1 MNELIH
7 LKSNISI
14 LENGKTSIISNWMEY
29 KAPQTILLHH
39 KIDNEIFITKYA
51 SNVFDYFMGVIKGVV
66 QIGDCPVIA
75 ELLKYLKDRN
85 ISSKELFV
93 ICSHFKLSMVE
104 FSYESGI
111 NTKDLFS
118 EISYVFDKNFSKVLE
133 IYSETIYE
141 KDIEIGKNVELL
153 EQYIYALNESALV
166 SKTDKNG
173 FITHV
178 NTKFMKL
185 CGYDEDEL
193 IGRSHSVMRH
203 EDMSKVFFKK
213 LWDTIQSNQIFTGT
227 IKNKSK
233 DGSYFYIDTTIM
245 PIEDPFSGKK
255 EYMAIGY
262 EVTKLID
269 ARQKAIEADK
279 AKDYFLSN
287 MSHEI
292 RTPLNAILGF
302 VSLLKDENI
311 SLKHKN
317 YLDIIHNSGENLLNI
332 INDILDFSKLRSGEF
347 TIEPKVF
354 NLEEVLSHTMELF
367 VASANQK
374 QITIIS
380 FIDPTIP
387 SEILADQLRLGQIVS
402 NFLSNAI
409 KFTPANGIIEVD
421 AVYENGSIKIS
432 VEDSGVG
439 IAKRDI
445 KKIFD
450 AFTQAQNSII
460 KRSGGTGLGLSIC
473 KQLAEMMDGYIDVE
487 STVGK
492 GSKFTLNLPVVIVNS
507 EMLSLDCKM
516 LQEKQISFFVN
527 ENTDSRKLD
536 IFKKYY
542 NQIGIELNIINDIK
556 QSDYDLLYF
565 MDSDLDDA
573 LRYKIIQKNR
583 PAIAIMEYMDD
594 NYELISNISNL
605 CFPIYLT
612 KLRDRTLDALGLS
625 EAYNQRKSSMQNSR
639 KFSGHILVAEDNEP
653 NQELIKIILD
663 KYGVTYDIASNGV
676 EAVEMFKENIYDLVL
691 MDDQMPIKN
700 GFEAVD
706 DIRYYEQ
713 VYNKKHTPIS
723 TLTANVIKGSKEKSL
738 ENGCDYFLGKPII
751 LKELEILFEE
761 FLDTTQMK
769 EDEGSFDIENLK
781 NELQLDAE
789 QLKTL
794 LKIYIK
800 KMDETLPKLQDEIG
814 QKSYYNISRLAHSV
828 KGSSAN
834 FRLDMIQ
841 KYAHE
846 LEVNAKEENEVY
858 NYEECLQRIEKEYM
872 KIKVF

>member
-1 MNELIH
+1 MSELLN
-7 LKSNISI
+7 LKSNIST
-14 LENGKTSIISNWMEY
+14 LENGKSSIISKWMQHS
-29 KAPQTILLHH
+29 APQSILMYHNINRETFV
-39 KIDNEIFITKYA
+39 KDYA
-51 SNVFDYFMGVIKGVV
+51 GPVFDYFMGVIKGLV

-75 ELLKYLKDRN
+75 DFLRYLKDRN
-85 ISSKELFV
+85 ISSKELFT

-104 FSYESGI
+104 YSYETQI
-111 NTKDLFS
+111 NTKELFS

-166 SKTDKNG
+166 SKTDQNG

-178 NTKFMKL
+178 NSKFVTL
-185 CGYDEDEL
+185 CGYEENEL
-193 IGRSHSVMRH
+193 IGRSHNIMRH
-203 EDMSKVFFKK
+203 EDMSKAFFKK
-213 LWDTIQSNQIFTGT
+213 LWETIQSNQIFTGT

-302 VSLLKDENI
+302 VSLLKDENM
-311 SLKHKN
+311 STKHKN

-347 TIEPKVF
+347 TIEPKIF
-354 NLEEVLSHTMELF
+354 NLEEVLSRTMELF

-409 KFTPANGIIEVD
+409 KFTPINGIVEVD
-421 AVYENGSIKIS
+421 ATYEDGTIKIS

-445 KKIFD
+445 KKIFE
-450 AFTQAQNSII
+450 AFTQAQNSVI

-473 KQLAEMMDGYIDVE
+473 KQLAEIMGGHIEVE
-487 STVGK
+487 STIGH
-492 GSKFTLNLPVVIVNS
+492 GSRFTLHLPVVVVNS
-507 EMLSLDCKM
+507 DILSLDCKM
-516 LQEKQISFFVN
+516 LQDKHIAFFVN
-527 ENTDSRKLD
+527 DKTDTRKLD

-542 NQIGIELNIINDIK
+542 DQINIKLNLINDIK
-556 QSDYDLLYF
+556 QSNYDLLYF

-573 LRYKIIQKNR
+573 DRYKVIQKNR
-583 PAIAIMEYMDD
+583 PSIAIMEYMDD
-594 NYELISNISNL
+594 SYDLINSISNL
-605 CFPIYLT
+605 CFPVYLT
-612 KLRDRTLDALGLS
+612 KLRDRTLDALGLK
-625 EAYNQRKSSMQNSR
+625 EAYNKRKSSLKNG
-639 KFSGHILVAEDNEP
+639 KNFSGHILVAEDNEA

-663 KYGVTYDIASNGV
+663 KYGVTYDIASDGV
-676 EAVEMFKENIYDLVL
+676 EAVAMFKDNRYDLVL

-706 DIRYYEQ
+706 DIRYYEKSC
-713 VYNKKHTPIS
+713 NLKRTPIS
-723 TLTANVIKGSKEKSL
+723 TLTANVVKGCKEKSL
-738 ENGCDYFLGKPII
+738 KCGCDYFLGKPII
-751 LKELEILFEE
+751 LKELEAVFER
-761 FLDTTQMK
+761 FLETV
-769 EDEGSFDIENLK
+769 DEQESESDFDIESLK
-781 NELQLDAE
+781 DELQLDSE
-789 QLKTL
+789 QLKML
-794 LKIYIK
+794 LEIYIK
-800 KMDETLPKLQDEIG
+800 KMDETLPKLKDEIF
-814 QKSYYNISRLAHSV
+814 QNNYYDISRLAHSV

-834 FRLDMIQ
+834 FRLENMQ

-846 LEVNAKEENEVY
+846 LEINAKEENEIY
-858 NYEECLQRIEKEYM
+858 HYEECMERIEKEYM
-872 KIKVF
+872 KIKNF

>member
-1 MNELIH
+1 MNELVN
-7 LKSNISI
+7 LKSNIAT
-14 LENGKTSIISNWMEY
+14 LENGKSSIISTWMGY
-29 KAPQTILLHH
+29 SAPQSILMYHNIN
-39 KIDNEIFITKYA
+39 KEIFVKDYA
-51 SNVFDYFMGVIKGVV
+51 NHVFDYFMGVIKGVV

-75 ELLKYLKDRN
+75 EFLKYLKDRN
-85 ISSKELFV
+85 ISSKELFI
-93 ICSHFKLSMVE
+93 ICSHFKLSMME
-104 FSYESGI
+104 YSYETDI
-111 NTKDLFS
+111 NTKELFK

-133 IYSETIYE
+133 IYSDTIYE

-178 NTKFMKL
+178 NSKFMKL
-185 CGYDEDEL
+185 CGYEEDEL
-193 IGRSHSVMRH
+193 IGRSHNIMRH

-213 LWDTIQSNQIFTGT
+213 LWDTIQSNKIFTGT

-245 PIEDPFSGKK
+245 PIEDPFSGKM

-347 TIEPKVF
+347 TIEPKIF

-367 VASANQK
+367 VASAHQK

-409 KFTPANGIIEVD
+409 KFTPASGIIEVD
-421 AVYENGSIKIS
+421 AEYKDGSIVIS

-439 IAKRDI
+439 IAKRDM

-473 KQLAEMMDGYIDVE
+473 KQLAEIMGGYIDVE
-487 STVGK
+487 STIGK
-492 GSKFTLNLPVVIVNS
+492 GSKFTLNLPVVVVNS
-507 EMLSLDCKM
+507 DMLSLDCKM
-516 LQEKQISFFVN
+516 LQDKYITFFVN
-527 ENTDSRKLD
+527 ENTDKRKLD

-542 NQIGIELNIINDIK
+542 NQIGIELNLIDDIK
-556 QSDYDLLYF
+556 QNSYDLVYF
-565 MDSDLDDA
+565 MDNDLDDST
-573 LRYKIIQKNR
+573 RYKIIQKNK

-594 NYELISNISNL
+594 NYELINNISNL
-605 CFPIYLT
+605 YFPIYLT

-625 EAYNQRKSSMQNSR
+625 EAYIQRKSSLKNS
-639 KFSGHILVAEDNEP
+639 KNFNGHILVAEDNEP

-676 EAVEMFKENIYDLVL
+676 EAVEMFKENSYDLVL

-706 DIRYYEQ
+706 DIRYYEE
-713 VYNKKHTPIS
+713 VYKLKHTPIS
-723 TLTANVIKGSKEKSL
+723 TLTANVIKGSKEKCL

-751 LKELEILFEE
+751 LKELEMVFEE
-761 FLDTTQMK
+761 CLEST
-769 EDEGSFDIENLK
+769 DEKDNDNSFNIENLK
-781 NELQLDAE
+781 DELQLDSD

-794 LKIYIK
+794 LNIYIK
-800 KMDETLPKLQDEIG
+800 KMDETLPKLKDEIS
-814 QKSYYNISRLAHSV
+814 QKNYYNISRLAHSI

-834 FRLDMIQ
+834 FRLGTIQ
-841 KYAHE
+841 NYSHE
-846 LEVNAKEENEVY
+846 LEINSKEENEIY
-858 NYEECLQRIEKEYM
+858 HYEECIQRIEKEYM
-872 KIKVF
+872 KIKNF

>member
-1 MNELIH
+1 MNQLVN
-7 LKSNISI
+7 LKSNIVI
-14 LENGKTSIISNWMEY
+14 LENGKSIIISSWMDY
-29 KAPQTILLHH
+29 TAPQSILKHH
-39 KIDNEIFITKYA
+39 EIDQDIFVQDYA
-51 SNVFDYFMGVIKGVV
+51 NYVFDYFMGVIKGIV
-66 QIGDCPVIA
+66 QIGDCPVIGDF
-75 ELLKYLKDRN
+75 LKYLKDKN
-85 ISSKELFV
+85 ISSKELF
-93 ICSHFKLSMVE
+93 ILCSHFKLSMME
-104 FSYESGI
+104 FSYDAQI

-118 EISYVFDKNFSKVLE
+118 EISYVFDKNFSRVLE

-178 NTKFMKL
+178 NSKFMKL
-185 CGYDEDEL
+185 CGYEEEEL

-347 TIEPKVF
+347 TIEPKIF

-374 QITIIS
+374 QTTIIS

-473 KQLAEMMDGYIDVE
+473 KQLAEIMGGYIDVE
-487 STVGK
+487 SVVGK
-492 GSKFTLNLPVVIVNS
+492 GSKFTLNLPVVVINS
-507 EMLSLDCKM
+507 EMMSLDCKM
-516 LQEKQISFFVN
+516 LQDKYIAFFVN
-527 ENTDSRKLD
+527 ENTDKRKLD
-536 IFKKYY
+536 IFRKYY
-542 NQIGIELNIINDIK
+542 NQIGVELNIINDIK
-556 QSDYDLLYF
+556 QTDYDLLYF

-573 LRYKIIQKNR
+573 LRYKIIQKNK
-583 PAIAIMEYMDD
+583 PSIAIIEYMDD
-594 NYELISNISNL
+594 NYELISNVSNL

-625 EAYNQRKSSMQNSR
+625 EAYNKRNSSLKNSKR
-639 KFSGHILVAEDNEP
+639 FKGHILVAEDNEP

-676 EAVEMFKENIYDLVL
+676 EAVSMYKENSYDLIL

-700 GFEAVD
+700 GFEAVE
-706 DIRYYEQ
+706 DIRYYEE
-713 VYNKKHTPIS
+713 VYNLKHTPIS

-738 ENGCDYFLGKPII
+738 KKGCDFFLGKPII
-751 LKELEILFEE
+751 LKELEMVFETSLE
-761 FLDTTQMK
+761 PEIEQENEKGFNI
-769 EDEGSFDIENLK
+769 EDLK
-781 NELQLDAE
+781 YELQLDSD
-789 QLKTL
+789 QLQRL
-794 LKIYIK
+794 LGIYIR
-800 KMDETLPKLQDEIG
+800 KMDDTLPKLKDEIL
-814 QKSYYNISRLAHSV
+814 QKNYYNISRLAHSI

-834 FRLDMIQ
+834 FRLENLQ

-846 LEVNAKEENEVY
+846 LEINSKRENELY
-858 NYEECLQRIEKEYM
+858 NYEECIQRIEKEYM

>member
-1 MNELIH
+1 MNELLN
-7 LKSNISI
+7 LKSNLST
-14 LENGKTSIISNWMEY
+14 LENGKSSIISNWVEY
-29 KAPQTILLHH
+29 STPQSILLHH
-39 KIDNEIFITKYA
+39 NIDREVFIKNYA
-51 SNVFDYFMGVIKGVV
+51 NHVFDYFMGVIKGVV
-66 QIGDCPVIA
+66 QIGDCPVV
-75 ELLKYLKDRN
+75 EEFLKYLKDRN
-85 ISSKELFV
+85 ISSKELFM

-104 FSYESGI
+104 YSYERDI
-111 NTKDLFS
+111 NTKELFS

-133 IYSETIYE
+133 IYSDTIYE

-166 SKTDKNG
+166 SKTDQNG

-178 NTKFMKL
+178 NSKFMTL
-185 CGYDEDEL
+185 CGYEEQEL
-193 IGRSHSVMRH
+193 IGRAHSIMRH
-203 EDMSKVFFKK
+203 EDMSKAFFKK

-233 DGSYFYIDTTIM
+233 DGSYFYIDTSII
-245 PIEDPFSGKK
+245 PIEDPFTGKK

-347 TIEPKVF
+347 TIEPKIF

-367 VASANQK
+367 VASAHQK

-380 FIDPTIP
+380 FLDPTIP

-409 KFTPANGIIEVD
+409 KFTPINGIIEVD
-421 AVYENGSIKIS
+421 AIYEDGYIKIS

-439 IAKRDI
+439 IAQSDMS
-445 KKIFD
+445 KIFD

-473 KQLAEMMDGYIDVE
+473 KQLAEIMGGYIDVE

-492 GSKFTLNLPVVIVNS
+492 GSKFTLNLPIVVVNS
-507 EMLSLDCKM
+507 DMLSLDCKM
-516 LQEKQISFFVN
+516 LQDKQIAFYVN
-527 ENTDSRKLD
+527 EKTDKRKLD

-542 NQIGIELNIINDIK
+542 MQIGVELNLIEDIK
-556 QSDYDLLYF
+556 QNNYDLLYF

-573 LRYKIIQKNR
+573 LRYQVIQKNK
-583 PAIAIMEYMDD
+583 PSIAIMEYMDD
-594 NYELISNISNL
+594 SYDLINNISNL

-625 EAYNQRKSSMQNSR
+625 EAYNKQKSSSKNIK
-639 KFSGHILVAEDNEP
+639 KFNGHILVAEDNEA

-676 EAVEMFKENIYDLVL
+676 EAVAMFREKRYDLVL

-700 GFEAVD
+700 GFEAID
-706 DIRYYEQ
+706 DIRYYEETE
-713 VYNKKHTPIS
+713 NLKHTPIS

-738 ENGCDYFLGKPII
+738 ESGCDYFLGKPII
-751 LKELEILFEE
+751 LKELEMVFEDS
-761 FLDTTQMK
+761 LGRA
-769 EDEGSFDIENLK
+769 DEVDSETHFDLETLK
-781 NELQLDAE
+781 DELQLDSE
-789 QLKTL
+789 QLQVL
-794 LKIYIK
+794 LGIYIK
-800 KMDETLPKLQDEIG
+800 KMDDTLPKLKDEIA
-814 QKSYYNISRLAHSV
+814 QRNYYNISRLAHSI

-834 FRLDMIQ
+834 FRLEKIQ
-841 KYAHE
+841 KYANE
-846 LEVNAKEENEVY
+846 METNSKEENDVY
-858 NYEECLQRIEKEYM
+858 DYEEFFEQIEKEYM
-872 KIKVF
+872 KIKNF

>member
-1 MNELIH
+1 MNQLVN
-7 LKSNISI
+7 LKSNIVI
-14 LENGKTSIISNWMEY
+14 LENGKSIIISKWMDY
-29 KAPQTILLHH
+29 IAPQTILKHH
-39 KIDNEIFITKYA
+39 EINQEIFVQDYA
-51 SNVFDYFMGVIKGVV
+51 NYVFDYFMGVNKGIV
-66 QIGDCPVIA
+66 QIGDCPVMGDF
-75 ELLKYLKDRN
+75 LKYLKDKN
-85 ISSKELFV
+85 ISSKELF
-93 ICSHFKLSMVE
+93 ILCSHFKLSMME
-104 FSYESGI
+104 FSYDADI

-118 EISYVFDKNFSKVLE
+118 EISYVFDKNFSRVLE

-178 NTKFMKL
+178 NSKFMKL
-185 CGYDEDEL
+185 CGYEEEEL

-317 YLDIIHNSGENLLNI
+317 YLDIVHNSGENLLNI

-347 TIEPKVF
+347 TIEPKIF

-367 VASANQK
+367 VASAHQK
-374 QITIIS
+374 QTTIIS

-473 KQLAEMMDGYIDVE
+473 KQLAEIMGGYIDVE
-487 STVGK
+487 SVVGK
-492 GSKFTLNLPVVIVNS
+492 GSKFTLNLPVVVINS
-507 EMLSLDCKM
+507 DMMSLDCKM
-516 LQEKQISFFVN
+516 LQDKYIAFFVN
-527 ENTDSRKLD
+527 ENTDKRKLD
-536 IFKKYY
+536 IFRKYY
-542 NQIGIELNIINDIK
+542 NQIGVELNIINDIK
-556 QSDYDLLYF
+556 QSNYDLLYF

-573 LRYKIIQKNR
+573 IRYKIIQKNK
-583 PAIAIMEYMDD
+583 PAIAIIEYMDD
-594 NYELISNISNL
+594 NYELINNVSNL

-625 EAYNQRKSSMQNSR
+625 EAYNKRNSSLKNNKR
-639 KFSGHILVAEDNEP
+639 FKGHILVAEDNEP

-663 KYGVTYDIASNGV
+663 KYGVTYDIAVNGV
-676 EAVEMFKENIYDLVL
+676 EAVSMYKENRYDLIL

-706 DIRYYEQ
+706 DIRYYEE
-713 VYNKKHTPIS
+713 VYTLKHTPIS

-738 ENGCDYFLGKPII
+738 KNGCDFFLGKPII
-751 LKELEILFEE
+751 LKELEMVFEE
-761 FLDTTQMK
+761 SL
-769 EDEGSFDIENLK
+769 EPGIEEEIESSFNIEVLK
-781 NELQLDAE
+781 YELQLDTD
-789 QLKTL
+789 QLERL
-794 LKIYIK
+794 LSIYIR
-800 KMDETLPKLQDEIG
+800 KMDDTLPKLKDEIL
-814 QKSYYNISRLAHSV
+814 QRNYYNISRLAHSI

-834 FRLDMIQ
+834 FRLENLQ

-846 LEVNAKEENEVY
+846 LEINSKRENELY
-858 NYEECLQRIEKEYM
+858 DYEECAQWIEKEYM
-872 KIKVF
+872 KIKRF

>member
-1 MNELIH
+1 MNELLN
-7 LKSNISI
+7 LKSNIST
-14 LENGKTSIISNWMEY
+14 LENGKSSIISNWVEY
-29 KAPQTILLHH
+29 SIPQSILLHH
-39 KIDNEIFITKYA
+39 NIDREVFIKNYA
-51 SNVFDYFMGVIKGVV
+51 DNVFDYFMGVIKGVV
-66 QIGDCPVIA
+66 QIGDCPVV
-75 ELLKYLKDRN
+75 EEFLKYLKDRN
-85 ISSKELFV
+85 ISSKELFM

-104 FSYESGI
+104 YSYEKDI
-111 NTKDLFS
+111 NTKQLFS

-133 IYSETIYE
+133 IYSDTIYE

-166 SKTDKNG
+166 SKTDQNG

-178 NTKFMKL
+178 NSKFMTL
-185 CGYDEDEL
+185 CGYEEHEL
-193 IGRSHSVMRH
+193 IGRAHSVMRH
-203 EDMSKVFFKK
+203 EDMSKAFFKK

-233 DGSYFYIDTTIM
+233 DGGYFYIDTSII
-245 PIEDPFSGKK
+245 PIEDPFTGKK

-347 TIEPKVF
+347 TIEPKIF

-367 VASANQK
+367 VASAHQK

-380 FIDPTIP
+380 FLDPTIP

-409 KFTPANGIIEVD
+409 KFTPINGIIEVD
-421 AVYENGSIKIS
+421 AIYEDGYIKIS

-439 IAKRDI
+439 IAQSDMS
-445 KKIFD
+445 KIFD

-473 KQLAEMMDGYIDVE
+473 KQLAEIMGGYIDVE

-492 GSKFTLNLPVVIVNS
+492 GSKFTLNLPIVVVNS

-516 LQEKQISFFVN
+516 LQDKQIAFYVN
-527 ENTDSRKLD
+527 EKTDKRKLD

-542 NQIGIELNIINDIK
+542 MQIGVELNLIEDIK
-556 QSDYDLLYF
+556 QNHYDLLYF

-573 LRYKIIQKNR
+573 LRYQVIQKNK
-583 PAIAIMEYMDD
+583 PSIAIMEYMDD
-594 NYELISNISNL
+594 SYDLINNISNL

-625 EAYNQRKSSMQNSR
+625 EAYNQQKSSSKNIKR
-639 KFSGHILVAEDNEP
+639 FNGHILVAEDNEA

-663 KYGVTYDIASNGV
+663 KYGVTYDIAANGV
-676 EAVEMFKENIYDLVL
+676 EAVAMFRENRYDLVL

-700 GFEAVD
+700 GFEAID
-706 DIRYYEQ
+706 DIRYYEEAE
-713 VYNKKHTPIS
+713 NLKHTPIS

-738 ENGCDYFLGKPII
+738 ESGCDYFLGKPII
-751 LKELEILFEE
+751 LKELEMVFEDSLE
-761 FLDTTQMK
+761 RG
-769 EDEGSFDIENLK
+769 DEEESGAHFDLETLK
-781 NELQLDAE
+781 DELQLDSE
-789 QLKTL
+789 QLQVL
-794 LKIYIK
+794 LGIYIK
-800 KMDETLPKLQDEIG
+800 KMDDTLPKLKDEIA
-814 QKSYYNISRLAHSV
+814 QRNYYNISRLAHSI

-834 FRLDMIQ
+834 FRLEKIQ

-846 LEVNAKEENEVY
+846 MEISSKEENDTY
-858 NYEECLQRIEKEYM
+858 DYEECIEQIEKEYM
-872 KIKVF
+872 KIKNF